1 MRNSFETEPAR
12 FVSSPALDHPSLHG
26 FEDTEVALSWTR
38 LEALMGRRCASTTG
52 RPSCP
57 FLALFR
63 SLLQGIWYK
72 LSDEQLAASLAR
84 HLLFRH
90 FCRFELFGDILD
102 ATTLGRFR
110 QQLVQ
115 YGLWERLLEEV
126 KRQLEAHQVIISKGR
141 VNIIDATPVSVVRF
155 TSIHLN
161 SVWRLLYYRASS
173 FPPLCT

>member
-1 MRNSFETEPAR
+1 VKFARIRQVVYDKSSELSVSGVVSQSFAGYLVQAFGRTTCGQPGAS
-12 FVSSPALDHPSLHG
+12 FV
-26 FEDTEVALSWTR
+26 
-38 LEALMGRRCASTTG
+38 
-52 RPSCP
+52 
-57 FLALFR
+57 
-63 SLLQGIWYK
+63 
-72 LSDEQLAASLAR
+72 
-84 HLLFRH
+84 FRH
-90 FCRFELFGDILD
+90 FCRLGLSADIPD

-141 VNIIDATPVSVVRF
+141 VNIIDATLVPAVRF

-161 SVWRLLYYRASS
+161 SVWRLSYCRAKS

>member
-1 MRNSFETEPAR
+1 MRPNLRGLFTAQCLITLLSMVRTTPER
-12 FVSSPALDHPSLHG
+12 FWIGRGLKPCWLNLRVYDRSSELSVSGVVS
-26 FEDTEVALSWTR
+26 R
-38 LEALMGRRCASTTG
+38 
-52 RPSCP
+52 
-57 FLALFR
+57 
-63 SLLQGIWYK
+63 LLQGIWYK

-90 FCRFELFGDILD
+90 FCRFELFGDIPD

-141 VNIIDATPVSVVRF
+141 VNIIDATLVPAVRF

-161 SVWRLLYYRASS
+161 SVWRLSYCRAKS